1 MRQMAIVG
9 LSFVTLLTQCTMS
22 ETTPQG
28 EPKAKEIPY
37 EMTIHGDTRVD
48 EFYWLRDR
56 ENPEVIEYLNAEN
69 SYREKIMIG
78 TEALQEHLYHEMV
91 GRIKKDDSS
100 VPYELDG
107 YFYYTRY
114 EGDLEYPLYCR
125 KLGSLEAE
133 EEIMLNVN
141 ELAEGHDYYQVSGLS
156 MHPSNQKISFGVDTV
171 SRRIYTIYTK
181 DLITGAIEQVTE
193 NECTGGS
200 TWSAD
205 GNHLFYTVK
214 DAETLRSDKIKR
226 WDALT
231 GVHEVIFE
239 ENDETFSTFV
249 YKTRSKE
256 FIIIGSGSTMSD
268 EYRFIPANDP
278 LAEFQII
285 QPRERGLEYGVSH
298 FGEHFYIR
306 TNADGATNFKLIKA
320 PVASPSKANWEDVI
334 AHREEVYLE
343 SMELFSDYL
352 VLEERSNGLTQL
364 RIQPW
369 GGDAYYLP
377 FEEEVYTAYLGNNP
391 SFDQAHLRYGY
402 TSLTTPGSVIDYDFS
417 TGKKTVQKQQE
428 VVGGYD
434 ASEYETKRLWATA
447 ADGTKVPVSLVYKK
461 SMLREN
467 GPNPTLLYG
476 YGSYG
481 ITIDPSFSTVRL
493 SLLDRGFVYAIAHI
507 RGSQYMGRP
516 WYENGKMFDKKNTFT
531 DFINCAEALIEGGYA
546 TPETL
551 MAMGGSAGGLL
562 MGAVVNERPDL
573 FRGVIAAVPFVDVVT
588 TMLDETIPLTTGEFD
603 EWGNPKN
610 EDSYHYMKS
619 YSPYDN
625 VKAQDYPAMLITTG
639 LHDSQVQYWEPA
651 KWIARLRKTR
661 TNPEQPLLMYCN
673 METGHGGASGRFA
686 ALKETAMEYA
696 FFLDLMGIKS

>member
-56 ENPEVIEYLNAEN
+56 ENPEVIEYLNSEN

-181 DLITGAIEQVTE
+181 DLITGAIDQVTE

-239 ENDETFSTFV
+239 ESDETFSTFV

-343 SMELFSDYL
+343 SMELFLDYL

-531 DFINCAEALIEGGYA
+531 DFINCAEALIEEGYA

>member
-181 DLITGAIEQVTE
+181 DLITGAIDQVTE

-239 ENDETFSTFV
+239 EKDETFSTFV

-352 VLEERSNGLTQL
+352 VLEERSKGLTQL

-447 ADGTKVPVSLVYKK
+447 TDGTKVPVSLVYKK

-531 DFINCAEALIEGGYA
+531 DFINCAEALIEEGYA

>member
-1 MRQMAIVG
+1 
-9 LSFVTLLTQCTMS
+9 
-22 ETTPQG
+22 
-28 EPKAKEIPY
+28 
-37 EMTIHGDTRVD
+37 
-48 EFYWLRDR
+48 
-56 ENPEVIEYLNAEN
+56 
-69 SYREKIMIG
+69 
-78 TEALQEHLYHEMV
+78 
-91 GRIKKDDSS
+91 
-100 VPYELDG
+100 
-107 YFYYTRY
+107 
-114 EGDLEYPLYCR
+114 
-125 KLGSLEAE
+125 
-133 EEIMLNVN
+133 
-141 ELAEGHDYYQVSGLS
+141 
-156 MHPSNQKISFGVDTV
+156 
-171 SRRIYTIYTK
+171 
-181 DLITGAIEQVTE
+181 
-193 NECTGGS
+193 
-200 TWSAD
+200 
-205 GNHLFYTVK
+205 
-214 DAETLRSDKIKR
+214 
-226 WDALT
+226 
-231 GVHEVIFE
+231 
-239 ENDETFSTFV
+239 
-249 YKTRSKE
+249 
-256 FIIIGSGSTMSD
+256 MSD

-306 TNADGATNFKLIKA
+306 TNADGATNFKLTKA
-320 PVASPSKANWEDVI
+320 PVASPSKANWEEVI

-447 ADGTKVPVSLVYKK
+447 TDGTKVPVSLVYKK

-531 DFINCAEALIEGGYA
+531 DFINCAEALIEEGYA

>member
-28 EPKAKEIPY
+28 EPKAKEIPF

-48 EFYWLRDR
+48 EFYWLRER

-69 SYREKIMIG
+69 DYRERIMKG
-78 TEALQEHLYHEMV
+78 TEALQDHLYNEMV

-125 KLGSLEAE
+125 KLGTLDAE
-133 EEIMLNVN
+133 EEVMLNVN
-141 ELAEGHDYYQVSGLS
+141 ELADGHEYYQVAGLS

-181 DLITGAIEQVTE
+181 DLVTGAIEKVTE

-239 ENDETFSTFV
+239 EKDETFSTFV

-256 FIIIGSGSTMSD
+256 FIISGSGSTMSD

-320 PVASPSKANWEDVI
+320 PVASPSKENWEDVI

-369 GGDAYYLP
+369 GGEAYYLP

-402 TSLTTPGSVIDYDFS
+402 TSLTTPGSVIDYDFK
-417 TGKKTVQKQQE
+417 TGEKTVRKQQE

-447 ADGTKVPVSLVYKK
+447 DDGTKVPISLVYKK

-467 GPNPTLLYG
+467 GPNPSLLYG

-516 WYENGKMFDKKNTFT
+516 WYENGKMFDKQNTFT
-531 DFINCAEALIEGGYA
+531 DFIDCAEALIEEGYA

-651 KWIARLRKTR
+651 KWVARLRKTR

>member
-239 ENDETFSTFV
+239 ESDETFSTFV

-447 ADGTKVPVSLVYKK
+447 TDGTKVPVSLVYKK

-531 DFINCAEALIEGGYA
+531 DFINCAEALIEEGYA

>member
-1 MRQMAIVG
+1 M
-9 LSFVTLLTQCTMS
+9 
-22 ETTPQG
+22 
-28 EPKAKEIPY
+28 
-37 EMTIHGDTRVD
+37 
-48 EFYWLRDR
+48 
-56 ENPEVIEYLNAEN
+56 
-69 SYREKIMIG
+69 
-78 TEALQEHLYHEMV
+78 
-91 GRIKKDDSS
+91 
-100 VPYELDG
+100 
-107 YFYYTRY
+107 
-114 EGDLEYPLYCR
+114 
-125 KLGSLEAE
+125 
-133 EEIMLNVN
+133 
-141 ELAEGHDYYQVSGLS
+141 
-156 MHPSNQKISFGVDTV
+156 
-171 SRRIYTIYTK
+171 
-181 DLITGAIEQVTE
+181 
-193 NECTGGS
+193 
-200 TWSAD
+200 
-205 GNHLFYTVK
+205 
-214 DAETLRSDKIKR
+214 
-226 WDALT
+226 
-231 GVHEVIFE
+231 
-239 ENDETFSTFV
+239 
-249 YKTRSKE
+249 
-256 FIIIGSGSTMSD
+256 
-268 EYRFIPANDP
+268 
-278 LAEFQII
+278 
-285 QPRERGLEYGVSH
+285 SH

-306 TNADGATNFKLIKA
+306 TNADGATNFKLVKA
-320 PVASPSKANWEDVI
+320 PVTTPSKAQWEDVI

-369 GGDAYYLP
+369 GGEAYYLP

-391 SFDQAHLRYGY
+391 SFDQGHLRYGY
-402 TSLTTPGSVIDYDFS
+402 TSLTTPGSVIDYDFK
-417 TGKKTVQKQQE
+417 TGEKTVQKQQE

-434 ASEYETKRLWATA
+434 ASAYETKRLWATA
-447 ADGTKVPVSLVYKK
+447 NDGTKVPVSIVYKK
-461 SMLREN
+461 SLLREN

-481 ITIDPSFSTVRL
+481 ITTDPSFSSVRL

-516 WYENGKMFDKKNTFT
+516 WYENGKMFDKKNTFS
-531 DFINCAEALIEGGYA
+531 DFINCAEALIEEGYA

-562 MGAVVNERPDL
+562 MGAVVNDRPEL

-588 TMLDETIPLTTGEFD
+588 TMLDESIPLTTGEFD

-651 KWIARLRKTR
+651 KWMARLRKTR

-673 METGHGGASGRFA
+673 MDTGHGGASGRFA

>member
-1 MRQMAIVG
+1 MRQKAILG
-9 LSFVTLLTQCTMS
+9 LSFVTFLTQCTMTDTVS
-22 ETTPQG
+22 SG
-28 EPKAKEIPY
+28 EPRAKEIPH
-37 EMTIHGDTRVD
+37 EMTEHGDTRVD
-48 EFYWLRDR
+48 EFYWLRERD
-56 ENPEVIEYLNAEN
+56 NPDVIEYLNAEN
-69 SYREKIMIG
+69 AYREKIMAG
-78 TEALQEHLYHEMV
+78 TEDLQSRLYDEMV

-114 EGDLEYPLYCR
+114 EGALEYPLYCR
-125 KLGSLEAE
+125 KKGSLAAE

-141 ELAEGHDYYQVSGLS
+141 ELAEGHEYYQVSGLS

-171 SRRIYTIYTK
+171 SRRVYTIYTK
-181 DLITGAIEQVTE
+181 DLLTGAIDVVTE

-205 GNHLFYTVK
+205 GNFLFYTVK
-214 DAETLRSDKIKR
+214 DLETLRSNKIKR
-226 WDALT
+226 WDAQT
-231 GVHEVIFE
+231 RTHELIFE
-239 ENDETFSTFV
+239 EKDETFSTFV
-249 YKTRSKE
+249 YKTKSKQY
-256 FIIIGSGSTMSD
+256 IVIGSGSTMSD
-268 EYRFIPANDP
+268 EYRFIPADDP

-285 QPRERGLEYGVSH
+285 HPRERGLEYGVSH
-298 FGEHFYIR
+298 FGEYFYIR
-306 TNADGATNFKLIKA
+306 TNADGATNFKLVKA
-320 PVASPSKANWEDVI
+320 PVSSPSKSNWEDVI
-334 AHREEVYLE
+334 AHRDEVYFE
-343 SMELFSDYL
+343 SMELFSNFL
-352 VLEERSNGLTQL
+352 VLEERSNGLSHL

-369 GGDAYYLP
+369 GGEAYYLP

-391 SFDQAHLRYGY
+391 SFDQGHLRYGY
-402 TSLTTPGSVIDYDFS
+402 TSLTTPGSVVDYDFTS
-417 TGKKTVQKQQE
+417 GEKTIQKQQE

-434 ASEYETKRLWATA
+434 ASAYETKRLWATA
-447 ADGTKVPVSLVYKK
+447 NDGTKVPISIVYKK

-481 ITIDPSFSTVRL
+481 ITIDPSFSSVRL

-507 RGSQYMGRP
+507 RGSQYLGRP
-516 WYENGKMFDKKNTFT
+516 WYEDGKMFEKKNTFS
-531 DFINCAEALIEGGYA
+531 DFINCAEALIGEGYA

-562 MGAVVNERPDL
+562 IGAVVNERPEL

-651 KWIARLRKTR
+651 KWMARLRKTR
-661 TNPEQPLLMYCN
+661 TNPEEPLLMYCN
-673 METGHGGASGRFA
+673 MDTGHGGASGRFA

-696 FFLDLMGIKS
+696 FFLDLMGIRS

>member
-181 DLITGAIEQVTE
+181 DLITGAIDQVTE

-239 ENDETFSTFV
+239 EKDETFSTFV

-531 DFINCAEALIEGGYA
+531 DFINCAEALIEEGYA